1 MFQIASE
8 DMKNW
13 HSTYL
18 QTIKKVH
25 ELMLPEHICPNI
37 SVPLSNLRDLQ
48 MQIEKVSF
56 QIDNSIRYDLGVF
69 LPFTDSRLSQRKV

>member
-48 MQIEKVSF
+48 MQIKKVSF
-56 QIDNSIRYDLGVF
+56 Q
-69 LPFTDSRLSQRKV
+69 

>member
-48 MQIEKVSF
+48 MQIKKVSF
-56 QIDNSIRYDLGVF
+56 QIYDSISYHLYMI
-69 LPFTDSRLSQRKV
+69 LPLTDARMSQRKV